1 MENASNALIMAAG
14 ILIGVLILSLAVYLF
29 VNFGQTT
36 AQIYEQNEQNQLNLF
51 NSQFTSY
58 EGKENITIYDI
69 ITVAG
74 YAYENNKYYENDEQ
88 YKVYIYIGAP
98 IKNNEIQDLVYVKSK
113 ELIINEQNKMSGNN
127 NELPKY
133 SCKIEYL
140 NGRVNKVVFS
150 EL

>member
-1 MENASNALIMAAG
+1 MEDASNALIMAAG

-29 VNFGQTT
+29 INFGQTA
-36 AQIYEQNEQNQLNLF
+36 AQIYEQNEQNQLNIF
-51 NSQFTSY
+51 NSKFSSY
-58 EGKENITIYDI
+58 EGKEKITIYDI

-74 YAYENNKYYENDEQ
+74 YAYENNKYYEDDEQ
-88 YKVYIYIGAP
+88 YKVYVYIGTP
-98 IKNNEIQDLVYVKSK
+98 TSNNEIQDIVYLKSK
-113 ELIINEQNKMSGNN
+113 KIISDEQNKMDGNN

-140 NGRVNKVVFS
+140 NGRVKNVIFS

>member
-36 AQIYEQNEQNQLNLF
+36 AQIYEQNEQNQLNIF
-51 NSQFTSY
+51 NSKFSSY
-58 EGKENITIYDI
+58 EEKEKITIYDI

-74 YAYENNKYYENDEQ
+74 YAYENNKYYEGDEQ
-88 YKVYIYIGAP
+88 YKVYVYIGTP
-98 IKNNEIQDLVYVKSK
+98 TSSNEIQDIVYIKSK
-113 ELIINEQNKMSGNN
+113 KMITDEQNKMAGNN

-140 NGRVNKVVFS
+140 NGRVKKVIFS